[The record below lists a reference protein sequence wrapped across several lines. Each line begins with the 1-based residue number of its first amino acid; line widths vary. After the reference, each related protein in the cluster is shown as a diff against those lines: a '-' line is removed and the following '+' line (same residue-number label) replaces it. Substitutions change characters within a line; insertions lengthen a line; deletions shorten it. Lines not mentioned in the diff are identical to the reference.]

1 MMATSAAGHGYK
13 EVSEWRTVPES
24 YGHASHAMLYAQ
36 WPGKYLDKY
45 EYKYAVSMQ
54 LRFDG
59 TMGFPGGLVEV
70 GETPEQAASRELREE
85 TGYNGAGLELLPSDH
100 VVTHVSDVT
109 KLCLHFFAKQVT
121 LEQMQCIESSSV
133 MASSWGGEVLGVVR
147 VPLYTLPNK
156 LGLPAFLKHQ
166 FIGTSR
172 EQLLAALERCGLLE
186 KTEIQEAMYQ
196 ADSINTFVTLGDIDY

>member
-1 MMATSAAGHGYK
+1 
-13 EVSEWRTVPES
+13 
-24 YGHASHAMLYAQ
+24 
-36 WPGKYLDKY
+36 
-45 EYKYAVSMQ
+45 
-54 LRFDG
+54 
-59 TMGFPGGLVEV
+59 
-70 GETPEQAASRELREE
+70 
-85 TGYNGAGLELLPSDH
+85 
-100 VVTHVSDVT
+100 
-109 KLCLHFFAKQVT
+109 
-121 LEQMQCIESSSV
+121 